1 MKWFSRIN
9 RLLSGSRQA
18 SYGTVKAAHFQQK
31 WSCGFACENA
41 LLGEQDRF
49 PGGKPVPT
57 FPESGL
63 AMSRK
68 IVFAAAAGIALTGCA
83 SIGGAQKQTAQA
95 EGNRADGTQAAAK
108 APATRKADWQTE
120 ASVAAKIAPKDGAK
134 ESKPKKASKAEVKA
148 AAKIDAAARIAA
160 GREDVLTQMTFW
172 AGEHERFPDDVEA
185 AVSFIDILRVAGRAE
200 RAVDVG
206 NDALSRMPASKPVM
220 RAYGLALIAA
230 GRSEDALRPLTVVT
244 QADPKDWRTRSSLG
258 VALDE
263 QGRFDEARQLYKEA
277 LAIQPAE
284 PGVLTNLGVSYLM
297 EGKPAD
303 AETILK
309 QAAAL
314 PGAGPEARQN
324 LAMAVGLQG
333 RFTEAE
339 QLLKVDL
346 PPAVVA
352 NNLSYMRGL
361 IMDDRRWGDMKTSKQ

>member
-1 MKWFSRIN
+1 
-9 RLLSGSRQA
+9 
-18 SYGTVKAAHFQQK
+18 
-31 WSCGFACENA
+31 
-41 LLGEQDRF
+41 
-49 PGGKPVPT
+49 
-57 FPESGL
+57 
-63 AMSRK
+63 MSRT
-68 IVFAAAAGIALTGCA
+68 IVLAAAAGIALTGCA
-83 SIGGAQKQTAQA
+83 SLGAKADKHAAQGNVA
-95 EGNRADGTQAAAK
+95 EGAAK
-108 APATRKADWQTE
+108 RVDAAPAFKNPDWQTQ
-120 ASVAAKIAPKDGAK
+120 ASIAAKVAPRDVAS
-134 ESKPKKASKAEVKA
+134 ESKSKKPSKAELQA
-148 AAKIDAAARIAA
+148 AAKIDAAARAA
-160 GREDVLTQMTFW
+160 ADREDVLTQMTFW

-185 AVSFIDILRVAGRAE
+185 AVRFIDILRVAGRAE

-206 NDALSRMPASKPVM
+206 NETLSRMPDSKPVM

-230 GRSEDALRPLTVVT
+230 GRSEEALRPLMTVA

-263 QGRFDEARQLYKEA
+263 QARFDDAREYYKQA
-277 LAIQPAE
+277 LELQPAE

-333 RFTEAE
+333 RFGEAE

-346 PPAVVA
+346 PPAIVA
-352 NNLSYMRGL
+352 NNLSYLRGL
-361 IMDDRRWGDMKTSKQ
+361 IVDDRRWDDLKTSKQ